1 MKNLIKSINFLILGF
16 SFFTYAEQSVAITA
30 ITQHP
35 ALDAARDG
43 IIDYLKENNKADV
56 KVDYD
61 SAQNDT
67 TIAAQIAQ
75 KYASAD
81 YDVVVAIATPSA
93 LAAKNLIENKPIV
106 FTAVTDPVAAGLL
119 ETMDQGGDQI
129 TGVSDMAPVE
139 QQIELMKEMLGN
151 DIIIG
156 LPYNPSEANSVALVD
171 IAKDVAEKLKVK
183 IETVAA
189 FTSGEVPQA
198 VSKLVGKVD
207 MIYII
212 NDNTMASSAEVILE
226 MAAEART
233 PVFSATPE
241 NVEKGALVS
250 LGTNYYDI
258 GQQTGQQVVQIL
270 DGISPKDIQPIVAKA
285 NELIIS
291 EIAAKNL
298 GYEFSEEL
306 RVKSTK
312 IIE

>member
-1 MKNLIKSINFLILGF
+1 MKNLIKSISFLILGF

-171 IAKDVAEKLKVK
+171 IAKDVAEKLQVK
-183 IETVAA
+183 IETSAA